1 MKIKLWIGLLLLA
14 VFVLAVGTGCTSVK
28 ANEKEMSATEAASVK
43 TTTITLTAIT
53 GDSTTEEAI
62 LKVQE
67 AMNVLSKSEYKT
79 QVILQLKTADEYV
92 AFVESQAQKIEEE
105 IAAKEAEEARIRA
118 EKKAKR
124 EAEKIAA
131 AQSKIRSIWA
141 TTTTADPDEE
151 TEGSQ
156 EMTEDAYGRAVLK
169 YPELE
174 GTHLDIVFVTGYDML
189 VDFVN
194 KGYLE
199 ELSSELTSG
208 SKILNKYIYPTFLEN
223 TKVDGGQYA
232 IGNNRL
238 IGQFTYLL
246 IDKDLAKKYN
256 VNTAYFYELGE
267 LESFLDAVKANE
279 PDYVPISQTIDMNYV
294 QYALGYKNMLGS
306 IIKGTYK
313 TNVASTPKN
322 LLAQERYVAHY
333 ALLDKLVAGGYVGTG
348 AEGEKYAVQFATGD
362 VTTPEKEGWADK
374 YVVFEYEVPIA
385 YEEEVFSGMFC
396 VSSYCS
402 NVSRCMEII
411 KMLNTNAEYRT
422 TYAFGIEGENYTV
435 NDDGTVHMLN
445 DDWSMNFYHTGN
457 TLIGRVPE
465 TLPADYSEIAKAQN
479 IRSIIS
485 PYMKWKYEAE
495 DEEAEKLLKEYLA
508 LNEKYMAEFEASTDK
523 KQWYKD
529 HRKEMKANEI
539 LSKQLDLTDNR
550 TGIAY
555 KYSDFFMENYSSD
568 F

>member
-1 MKIKLWIGLLLLA
+1 MKIKLWIVLVLLA
-14 VFVLAVGTGCTSVK
+14 ATLLSVGTGCTSVN
-28 ANEKEMSATEAASVK
+28 ANEKEMSATEAASNK

-62 LKVQE
+62 QKVQE

-92 AFVESQAQKIEEE
+92 AYVDAMAQKLEEE

-174 GTHLDIVFVTGYDML
+174 GTHLDIIFVTGYDML
-189 VDFVN
+189 YDFEE

-199 ELSSELTSG
+199 EISSELTSG
-208 SKILNKYIYPTFLEN
+208 YKILSKYIYPTFLEN
-223 TKVDGGQYA
+223 TKVEGGQYA
-232 IGNNRL
+232 VGNNRL
-238 IGQFTYLL
+238 IGEYTYVLV
-246 IDKDLAKKYN
+246 DKELAKKYN
-256 VNTAYFYELGE
+256 VNTEYFYGMTE
-267 LESFLDAVKANE
+267 LEGFLDAVKANE
-279 PDYVPISQTIDMNYV
+279 PDDVPISETVEMNYV
-294 QYALGYKNMLGS
+294 QYALGYKNMLS
-306 IIKGTYK
+306 NIIKANYSTIL
-313 TNVASTPKN
+313 TATPKN
-322 LLAQERYVAHY
+322 LLTQERYIYHY
-333 ALLDKLVAGGYVGTG
+333 ALMDKLRDGGYVGTG
-348 AEGEKYAVQFATGD
+348 AEGEKYAVQFAKGNAL
-362 VTTPEKEGWADK
+362 TPEEEGWYDK

-385 YEEEVFSGMFC
+385 REEEVFSGMFC

-402 NVSRCMEII
+402 DVDRCMDII
-411 KMLNTNAEYRT
+411 EMLTTNAQYRSI
-422 TYAFGIEGENYTV
+422 YAFGIEGENYV
-435 NDDGTVHMLN
+435 LNDNGTVHMLN
-445 DDWSMNFYHTGN
+445 DDWSMNFYHSGN
-457 TLIGRVPE
+457 TLIGLVPE
-465 TLPADYSEIAKAQN
+465 TLPANYSEIAKAQN
-479 IRSIIS
+479 IHSIIA
-485 PYMKWKYEAE
+485 PYMKWKYEPE
-495 DEEAEKLLKEYLA
+495 DEETKQLFEQYLA
-508 LNEKYMAEFEASTDK
+508 LSEKYMADFEASHDK
-523 KQWYKD
+523 KQWAKD
-529 HRKEMKANEI
+529 HKKEMKANEI
-539 LSKQLDLTDNR
+539 LIKELDIVDFK

-555 KYSDFFMENYSSD
+555 KYGDFYMDNYGG